1 MRKYNNL
8 VICSNEGEDIILI
21 NDLNKMSDNDF
32 RELLMKRFD
41 ENEMGIINDMVFE
54 GNVLEDNEYDDI
66 SGEMSFDEYVFGL
79 KDYIDLV
86 LGDE

>member
-1 MRKYNNL
+1 MKYNNL

-21 NDLNKMSDNDF
+21 NDLKKMSDNDF

-41 ENEMGIINDMVFE
+41 DNEMGIINDMVFE

-66 SGEMSFDEYVFGL
+66 NGEMSFDEYVCGL
-79 KDYIDLV
+79 SDYIELV

>member
-1 MRKYNNL
+1 MKYNNL

-41 ENEMGIINDMVFE
+41 DNEMGIINDMVFE

-66 SGEMSFDEYVFGL
+66 NGEMSFDEYVIGL
-79 KDYIDLV
+79 KDYIELV

>member
-1 MRKYNNL
+1 MKYNNL

-41 ENEMGIINDMVFE
+41 DNEMGIINDMVFE

-66 SGEMSFDEYVFGL
+66 SGEMSFDEYVCGL
-79 KDYIDLV
+79 SDYIELV